1 MIDFKQAL
9 RETLNYLTKEDYAEY
24 TNQANQGYI
33 KISKHPNDKNVVILN
48 YTDKTVYE
56 KHWNDYTMTARG
68 LIIDLKSPEDDE
80 FVEVLAWPFEKFPNY
95 ASNEILGYE
104 DDIDWNEV
112 DAITEKLDGSLG
124 ISYVHKG
131 KINFSTKGSLD
142 SEQSK
147 KALSIWEK
155 KYAAAEKKYFD
166 LYGDIRPT
174 LLFEIIY
181 PSNRVVVDYGSTEDL
196 ILIGVKDRSKDY
208 TYSEMKE
215 LAESLGLQLVKEYN
229 HTLEGLL
236 TLKSTMSANEEGF
249 IVRFNNGKRLK
260 IKGDEYLSVHRIKYG
275 MSAKAKYKAWQEG
288 KLNEYIMQLP
298 EEFRP
303 ELELFGNQLDEQAM
317 ITLSTLA
324 NQYTFISSLVDV
336 KDKRAFGIYVSKNYS
351 GKDSRHL
358 FNINNG
364 KTNEEVLTDI
374 KKQITDNYTE
384 YELMLNN

>member
-1 MIDFKQAL
+1 MINFKQAL

-24 TNQANQGYI
+24 VNQANQGYI
-33 KISKHPNDKNVVILN
+33 KISKHPKDNNVVILN

-56 KHWNDYTMTARG
+56 KHWNNYTMTARG
-68 LIIDLKSPEDDE
+68 LIIDLKSPEDEE

-147 KALSIWEK
+147 KALSIWKK
-155 KYAAAEKKYFD
+155 KYAAVEKKYFE

-196 ILIGVKDRSKDY
+196 ILIGVKDRNKDY

-215 LAESLGLQLVKEYN
+215 LSESLGLQLVKEIN

-303 ELELFGNQLDEQAM
+303 ELEFFGNQLDEQAM
-317 ITLSTLA
+317 IILSTLM
-324 NQYTFISSLVDV
+324 NQYTFISSIVDV
-336 KDKRAFGIYVSKNYS
+336 KDKRAFGIYVSKNHS

-374 KKQITDNYTE
+374 KKQIADNYTE
-384 YELMLNN
+384 YELTLNN